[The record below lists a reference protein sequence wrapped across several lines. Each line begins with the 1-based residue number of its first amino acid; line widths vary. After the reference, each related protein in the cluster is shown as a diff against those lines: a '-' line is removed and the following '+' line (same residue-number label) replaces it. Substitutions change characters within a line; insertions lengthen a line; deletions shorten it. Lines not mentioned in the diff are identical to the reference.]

1 MNKKIVTLILI
12 IVISFCFI
20 SIVVADNVT
29 HDDNNATDD
38 DDNVTHDDNDTT
50 DHGKT
55 SDKDKDDKN
64 KKKDKDKTDDKS
76 KKNYIL
82 AKGSGNNIKFSDGFR
97 GFILDYSKH
106 PASSGDKFKHVST
119 SKASNSNELKL
130 AIIEYYK
137 LYSTGD
143 IAKIISDVVKTGSAS
158 GKVGEAVE
166 ASHEKV
172 GDHEVVKI
180 DNHTEA
186 VFDFEV
192 LKSVSGNESDYFA
205 YKVSFKNIE
214 EEHINQT
221 NLTNTTNTTNKTNK
235 TNITA
240 IAQPDNGT
248 NSTFLQGLYD
258 YLAALANSLF
268 DAWKPIIDS
277 LINDFLMIINA
288 LEELAKLFEDVMAE
302 IQSLIDA
309 IGKFLELLQSLWEG
323 LDGLFK
329 LLAIILT
336 AIQQLMNFIGQI
348 VDFIMGLVSAIIS
361 LVQQLL
367 GLLQTLIDFIMGII
381 SELLGLL
388 QALIDFIMDLINQI
402 ISFIQA
408 ILAFLASVGSFL
420 INVIENAVIIIASF
434 VIITIGAFIYNRIR

>member
-82 AKGSGNNIKFSDGFR
+82 AKGSGNDIKFSDGFR

-106 PASSGDKFKHVST
+106 PASSGDKFKHAST

-143 IAKIISDVVKTGSAS
+143 IAKIISDLVKTGSAG
-158 GKVGEAVE
+158 GKVGEAVA

-172 GDHEVVKI
+172 GDHEGVKI

-192 LKSVSGNESDYFA
+192 LKSVSGNVSDYFA
-205 YKVSFKNIE
+205 YKVSFRTINVEKN
-214 EEHINQT
+214 INQT
-221 NLTNTTNTTNKTNK
+221 NNLTNVTNTTNVTNKTNV
-235 TNITA
+235 TNIT
-240 IAQPDNGT
+240 QPVNNQT
-248 NSTFLQGLYD
+248 NASFLKGLYD
-258 YLAALANSLF
+258 YLAALANALYG
-268 DAWKPIIDS
+268 AWKPIVNT
-277 LINDFLMIINA
+277 LINDFVMIINA
-288 LEELAKLFEDVMAE
+288 LEGLAKLFEQVMME
-302 IQSLIDA
+302 IQSFMDA
-309 IGKFLELLQSLWEG
+309 LGKLLKLLQELWKE
-323 LDGLFK
+323 LDGLLK
-329 LLAIILT
+329 LLAILLD
-336 AIQQLMNFIGQI
+336 AIQQLLDLIQ
-348 VDFIMGLVSAIIS
+348 AI
-361 LVQQLL
+361 
-367 GLLQTLIDFIMGII
+367 IDFIINLINAII
-381 SELLGLL
+381 AFIMELLEWLF
-388 QALIDFIMDLINQI
+388 ALIQFLIDLIYQI
-402 ISFIQA
+402 IALIKA

-420 INVIENAVIIIASF
+420 INVIESAVIIITTF
-434 VIITIGAFIYNRIR
+434 VIITIGAFVYNRIR